1 MYSSWAGS
9 VGREVESVLKD
20 DLIRAD
26 VETDVQERSMSIEC
40 SGSNIEGFQ
49 SNKSDQPRCA
59 QQHGHDGG
67 GKESARRACR
77 SSGSDLH
84 LISTSSCIPG

>member
-40 SGSNIEGFQ
+40 SGSQISKVFKATNPTSPAAPNSMPTMEGAK
-49 SNKSDQPRCA
+49 NPLA
-59 QQHGHDGG
+59 
-67 GKESARRACR
+67 ELAAAVVV
-77 SSGSDLH
+77 
-84 LISTSSCIPG
+84 TYT